1 MDSIKENLEALRESY
16 YRFEVSAL
24 VGAGFS
30 KNVVHDYPSWY
41 ELLHDM
47 VAELYKFEIES
58 NFKINGHIRRYD
70 TTSFECYEKEK
81 IKEIIGREGYLNIV
95 SKYIERKGFREA
107 IEVYIEDR
115 IPYIDEDKGDLIFPK
130 KEVPVKIT
138 PEDLSL
144 HKKLLEGAWDNIYTT
159 NYDSLIE
166 YAVLKEEKQWDTIV
180 NDYELSFS
188 KQKPSI
194 IKIHG
199 NLRNINNKEDYKKFE
214 FDGNHHQRYII
225 SKEDY
230 DHYPADHEAFTQLMR
245 ISLLQ
250 GCFCLLG
257 FSGDDPNFIAWIKWV
272 RDILVKDHNG
282 NGYDDGKAKV
292 YLITV
297 DDNILSSEKQLFYQN
312 HRICNISLQNKIV
325 KELLGVSDKT
335 DPKALLEAFLDY
347 LFVENKNSISNY
359 NDKHIYQRL
368 WNEVFSSKN
377 KSVNEKILND
387 ILKSKST
394 NRIVKY
400 THTQEDI
407 LSEIFNKEIFDN
419 QDIELVLV
427 ALADTY
433 FLPQYYPGLVEK
445 IDNCKKTDEQT
456 KQFELL
462 KEHYNTLHLYPS
474 KLLPKNDAST
484 FEQIL
489 RIAFALDFE
498 TLHDELTKWTPT
510 DNWLQK
516 KASMIS
522 FFDKETAKNLL
533 LGYIDSKPDYKER
546 FYATQLLNLINE
558 VFPVQYSTANYENQN
573 LDGLFDLRDALVKQA
588 TQEKVDIKPY
598 GDSRKTSTLGG
609 ENIKYEHSLRV
620 LQFLIES
627 GTMISYYSFWT
638 FMDAKDWYKVFYV
651 LFEEYPYPT
660 LYYSIQCSDNDI
672 LKRIGQDYAYSNK
685 LYEQELPDIL
695 DKLLTCILSDAT
707 PDFLKKHILVI
718 AQELF
723 VSVKPNVWETKFIK
737 IWENI
742 ISPHYQEIDEN
753 NDYFKFV
760 CRGLPFLS
768 RKNNIIRVILDC
780 MTNAKAKQNVT
791 INYLFF
797 LHINCIEL
805 STKVSLAIDN
815 FVKEI
820 DAPKEFTIAGNIH
833 PLLSPENIICITKK
847 IARIICGN
855 DVPEIALTSA
865 SHFAKD
871 SEENRSVIK
880 TAIVNNRLL
889 WDNGIMDQGASPAKF
904 IHFSKFGKELNWKKA
919 EIENVFEKL
928 KTKYVQLT
936 ESNWYKE
943 EKTVSF
949 FRMEYEP
956 LLEEMSRFLCDYEHY
971 LYDLSD
977 YQNIKESVLAELNKK
992 YKHEDVNKLIFD
1004 DDRSKVISG
1013 LNQLY
1018 REISISSIDE
1028 HLSSIYLILD
1038 RIIFKKM
1045 EGLMECFDYIAFYL
1059 SKHYSSKKELPI
1071 EMKQKLLTVMD
1082 RYSQEVIQKLGLDVP
1097 KATKYLIAISDSLK
1111 KHNIQSESIEY
1122 WQGLKRSK
1130 RFRWDG
1136 INM

>member
-1 MDSIKENLEALRESY
+1 MESIENDLKTLRESY

-58 NFKINGHIRRYD
+58 NFKINGHIRRHD
-70 TTSFECYEKEK
+70 TTSFECYEKKK
-81 IKEIIGREGYLNIV
+81 IKEIIEREGYLNIV

-107 IEVYIEDR
+107 IEIYIEER
-115 IPYIDEDKGDLIFPK
+115 IPYINEDKGELAFPK
-130 KEVPVKIT
+130 KEAPVKIT
-138 PEDLSL
+138 PEDLFL

-166 YAVLKEEKQWDTIV
+166 YAVIKEEKQWNTIV
-180 NDYELSFS
+180 NGYELSFS
-188 KQKPSI
+188 KQKKSI

-199 NLRNINNKEDYKKFE
+199 SLRNPNKVDDYNRFE

-230 DHYPADHEAFTQLMR
+230 DHYPTDHEAFTQLMR

-257 FSGDDPNFIAWIKWV
+257 FSGDDPNFITWIKWV
-272 RDILVKDHNG
+272 RDILVKDQNG
-282 NGYDDGKAKV
+282 NDAGEAKV

-297 DDNILSSEKQLFYQN
+297 DEKMPSPEKQLFYQN
-312 HRICNISLQNKIV
+312 HRICNISLQNQTV
-325 KELLGVSDKT
+325 KKLLGVPDET
-335 DPKALLEAFLDY
+335 NVKALLKAFLDY
-347 LFVENKNSISNY
+347 LYVEDIINISNY
-359 NDKHIYQRL
+359 NDKQIYQKL
-368 WNEVFSSKN
+368 WNEVFTSKN

-400 THTQEDI
+400 THTQESI
-407 LSEIFNKEIFDN
+407 LSEIYNKESFDN
-419 QDIELVLV
+419 QDIELLLV
-427 ALADTY
+427 ALKDTS
-433 FLPQYYPGLVEK
+433 FLPQYYLGLVEK
-445 IDNCKKTDEQT
+445 FDNCEKTEEQT

-462 KEHYNTLHLYPS
+462 KERYNTLHLYLSALIP
-474 KLLPKNDAST
+474 NDDASIY
-484 FEQIL
+484 EQIL
-489 RIAFALDFE
+489 RLAFALDFK
-498 TLHDELTKWTPT
+498 TLQDRLSEWTPKGI
-510 DNWLQK
+510 WLQK

-522 FFDKETAKNLL
+522 LFDTETAKNILL
-533 LGYIDSKPDYKER
+533 NYIDDKPEIKER
-546 FYATQLLNLINE
+546 YYATQILNLVNG

-573 LDGLFDLRDALVKQA
+573 IDGLFDLRNVLVRQA
-588 TQEKVDIKPY
+588 TQEKEDIKPY
-598 GDSRKTSTLGG
+598 GYNGKTHSIGG
-609 ENIKYEHSLRV
+609 QNAKYEHSLRV

-627 GTMISYYSFWT
+627 GTMISYFSFWT
-638 FMDAKDWYKVFYV
+638 FMDAKKWYKVFYE

-672 LKRIGQDYAYSNK
+672 LKRIGQDYAYSNT
-685 LYEQELPDIL
+685 LYEKELPDIL
-695 DKLLTCILSDAT
+695 DKLLTCILSDTT
-707 PDFLKKHILVI
+707 PDFLKTHILVI

-723 VSVKPNVWETKFIK
+723 VSVKPNVWEATFMK
-737 IWENI
+737 IWENNI
-742 ISPHYQEIDEN
+742 LPHYQEIEEH

-768 RKNNIIRVILDC
+768 KRNNKISVILDC
-780 MTNAKAKQNVT
+780 MNNAKANPDTT
-791 INYLFF
+791 IAYLYF
-797 LHINCIEL
+797 LHIKRFEL
-805 STKVSLAIDN
+805 PNEVSLAIDN

-820 DAPKEFTIAGNIH
+820 DTPKEFTIAGNIH
-833 PLLSPENIICITKK
+833 SLLSPENLICITEK
-847 IARIICGN
+847 IVRIISGN
-855 DVPEIALTSA
+855 NVPEIALTSA
-865 SHFAKD
+865 SYFAKD
-871 SEENRSVIK
+871 SKDNRSIIK

-889 WDNGIMDQGASPAKF
+889 WDNGIMDQGASSAKF
-904 IHFSKFGKELNWKKA
+904 IHFSKFEKDLNWEKT

-936 ESNWYKE
+936 ESNWYKK
-943 EKTVSF
+943 EKTVLF

-956 LLEEMSRFLCDYEHY
+956 LLEEMSHFLCDYEQF
-971 LYDLSD
+971 LCNRSD
-977 YQNIKESVLAELNKK
+977 YQDIKESVLAELNKK
-992 YKHEDVNKLIFD
+992 YKHDNVNKLILSD
-1004 DDRSKVISG
+1004 DHSEVLSG

-1018 REISISSIDE
+1018 RGILISSIEE
-1028 HLSSIYLILD
+1028 HLSSIYLIID
-1038 RIIFKKM
+1038 RMIFKKM
-1045 EGLMECFDYIAFYL
+1045 EGLMGCFDYIAFYL
-1059 SKHYSSKKELPI
+1059 KKYYSSKEFPL
-1071 EMKQKLLTVMD
+1071 EMKQKILTVMD
-1082 RYSQEVIQKLGLDVP
+1082 IYSQEVIQHLGLDVP

-1111 KHNIQSESIEY
+1111 KHHIQSETIIK
-1122 WQGLKRSK
+1122 WQELKNSK